1 MAFAAVDI
9 HPHIIAPDP
18 VKYPTNPLFGV
29 QSGWS
34 KERPVSIEQFIA
46 AMDQAGVAQAAI
58 VQASTC
64 YGFDNSYLIDSLK
77 RYPGRVTGVGS
88 LDFLAPDA
96 PQQIRRAVSQ
106 GLTGFRLFT
115 GGSTAEFD
123 TSKLDDPRSFPAW
136 EALGEMNLPMCIQTS
151 SDGLAQVAG
160 LAKRFPR
167 VPILLDHFSRPDTAD
182 GPPYAKASS
191 LFALANFTNVYLKLT
206 PRIYTDLAMA
216 GKATPGTFFPKIV
229 SEFGASR
236 IAWGSN
242 YPATDMRLADNF
254 AAAKKAVT
262 CLSDDDQAWIFEKT
276 AKSLYPVLDTK

>member
-34 KERPVSIEQFIA
+34 RERPVSIEQFIA
-46 AMDQAGVAQAAI
+46 AMDEAGVAQAAI

-64 YGFDNSYLIDSLK
+64 YGFDNSYLTDSLK
-77 RYPGRVTGVGS
+77 LHPGRLTGVGS

-96 PQQIRRAVSQ
+96 PQAIRRELGK

-115 GGSTAEFD
+115 GGSTADFD

-136 EALGEMNLPMCIQTS
+136 EALGELGLPMCLQTS
-151 SDGLAQVAG
+151 SEGLAQVAG
-160 LAKRFPR
+160 LARRFPR
-167 VPILLDHFSRPDTAD
+167 VPILLDHFSRPDISA

-206 PRIYTDLAMA
+206 PRLYLESAIS
-216 GKATPGTFFPKIV
+216 GKATPETFFPKIV
-229 SEFGASR
+229 EVFGASR

-242 YPATDMRLADNF
+242 FPASAGKLSDNF
-254 AAAKKAVT
+254 NAAKKALS

-276 AKSLYPVLDTK
+276 AKSLYPSLNGN